1 MYVDSESYNVT
12 INGVECKTAAL
23 LEDIFTASSDVRVRG
38 QVTRWDPMGQA
49 RASISSGVIGIPSV
63 ADTVQVN
70 GAGSVV
76 TINIQNGGAYIKD
89 RYVRIFSVNGM
100 TLENSGGSGGNLYLG
115 SSVVLGAGDSIRLW
129 SDGSGGW
136 KRA

>member
-1 MYVDSESYNVT
+1 
-12 INGVECKTAAL
+12 
-23 LEDIFTASSDVRVRG
+23 
-38 QVTRWDPMGQA
+38 MGLA
-49 RASISSGVIGIPSV
+49 RASISSNVIGIPSV

-70 GAGSVV
+70 GTGSVV
-76 TINIQNGGAYIKD
+76 TINILNGGTYIKD
-89 RYVRIFSVNGM
+89 RYVRIMSVNGM

-115 SSVVLGAGDSIRLW
+115 SSIVLGAGDSVRLW